1 MTSALLSRIQRQ
13 VRLFWR
19 PDSLVTASFF
29 ENERSTQVTLNV
41 PSESLE
47 ETTATVPSEFKP
59 NDGLTAR
66 LLAIGAGF
74 ILLTESLFFL
84 PTMASLRDDWI
95 INRLNTAEIVALA
108 VTAPDS
114 YGLMGGRTSELV
126 RVAEIQSVTILQND
140 ARLIVLGAPPK
151 GTIIDINPEAQ
162 TIGRSLS
169 GVLEAYAAP
178 EGRYLR
184 IVGRPQTNAAIK
196 LEVIVAEAPL
206 KDSLMRSTWQVL
218 FSSLALSLTIGA
230 LIYAALAD
238 GFVRP
243 MRRLTRAIARFSAS
257 PTDASRALV
266 PSGRNDEIGQAEV
279 AFSAMQD
286 TVRQA
291 FIQRDRLAQLG
302 LAVSKISHDL
312 RHSLGAAQLVSE
324 RLASVDDPVVRATAP
339 RLERALQRAVN
350 LAQSTLTYGK
360 AQERPPENELLYLS
374 DALDDAAEEAL
385 AGLAVPW
392 HHDVP
397 NDLEVEMD
405 GEHLHRILT
414 NLIRNAAQAIAQ
426 SGKPS
431 LIHAYAVVEGDRIDL
446 HVVDTGPGLSKRV
459 QENLFMPFA
468 GSGLTGGAG
477 LGLAIARE
485 LARLNGGDIV
495 LAETGPSGT
504 DFIVQV
510 SREKADPADADA

>member
-1 MTSALLSRIQRQ
+1 MCRVWCFA
-13 VRLFWR
+13 
-19 PDSLVTASFF
+19 SLVTGSFF
-29 ENERSTQVTLNV
+29 ENERATQVTLNV
-41 PSESLE
+41 PRDSLE
-47 ETTATVPSEFKP
+47 AATSTTPAEFKP

-66 LLAIGAGF
+66 LLTIGAGF
-74 ILLTESLFFL
+74 ILLTEALFFL
-84 PTMASLRDDWI
+84 PTMANLRDEWI
-95 INRLNTAEIVALA
+95 VSRLNTAEIVALA
-108 VTAPDS
+108 GTAPDS
-114 YGLMGGRTSELV
+114 DGLMGGRTSELV
-126 RVAEIQSVTILQND
+126 RAAEIQSVTIVQND
-140 ARLIVLGAPPK
+140 VRLPVLGTPPK
-151 GTIIDINPEAQ
+151 GTIIDIDPEAQ

-218 FSSLALSLTIGA
+218 LSSLALSLTIGA

-243 MRRLTRAIARFSAS
+243 MRRLTRAIARFSTA

-279 AFSAMQD
+279 AFSSMQD

-291 FIQRDRLAQLG
+291 FIQKDRLAQLG

-350 LAQSTLTYGK
+350 LAQSTLAFGK
-360 AQERPPENELLYLS
+360 AQERPPESELLYLS

-385 AGLAVPW
+385 AGLTVPW

-397 NDLEVEMD
+397 NDLEIEID

-426 SGKPS
+426 SGKPGS
-431 LIHAYAVVEGDRIDL
+431 IHAHATVEGDRIDL
-446 HVVDTGPGLSKRV
+446 HVVDTGPGLPKRV
-459 QENLFMPFA
+459 QDNLFMPFA
-468 GSGLTGGAG
+468 GSGLTGGTG

-495 LAETGPSGT
+495 LASTGPSGT

-510 SREKADPADADA
+510 SAEKADPEEGAA

>member
-1 MTSALLSRIQRQ
+1 MSVQGLALS
-13 VRLFWR
+13 LFGHR
-19 PDSLVTASFF
+19 KLF
-29 ENERSTQVTLNV
+29 ENERATQVTLNV
-41 PSESLE
+41 PSDQLE
-47 ETTATVPSEFKP
+47 ATTAPTPGEFKP

-66 LLAIGAGF
+66 LLTIGAGF

-84 PTMASLRDDWI
+84 PTMASLRDEWI
-95 INRLNTAEIVALA
+95 VNRLNTAEIIALA

-126 RVAEIQSVTILQND
+126 RAAEIQSVSILQD
-140 ARLIVLGAPPK
+140 GDRLSVLGAAPK
-151 GTIIDINPEAQ
+151 GTIIDINPESQ

-206 KDSLMRSTWQVL
+206 KDTLLRSTWQVL
-218 FSSLALSLTIGA
+218 LASLALSLTIGA

-243 MRRLTRAIARFSAS
+243 MRRLTRAIARFSTA

-266 PSGRNDEIGQAEV
+266 PSGRADEIGQAEV

-291 FIQRDRLAQLG
+291 FLQKDRLAQLG

-350 LAQSTLTYGK
+350 LAQSTLAFGK
-360 AQERPPENELLYLS
+360 AQERPPERELLYLS
-374 DALDDAAEEAL
+374 DALDEAAEEAL
-385 AGLAVPW
+385 AGLNVPW
-392 HHDVP
+392 QHEVP
-397 NDLEVEMD
+397 NDLEIEID

-426 SGKPS
+426 SGKPGT
-431 LIHAYAVVEGDRIDL
+431 IRAYAALVGDHIDL
-446 HVVDTGPGLSKRV
+446 HVVDTGPGLPKRV
-459 QENLFMPFA
+459 QDNLFMPFA
-468 GSGLTGGAG
+468 GSGLTGGTG

-495 LAETGPSGT
+495 LASTCQAGT
-504 DFIVQV
+504 DFVV
-510 SREKADPADADA
+510 RLSAEKSDLVDDID

>member
-1 MTSALLSRIQRQ
+1 M
-13 VRLFWR
+13 
-19 PDSLVTASFF
+19 
-29 ENERSTQVTLNV
+29 TLNV
-41 PSESLE
+41 PSDGRE
-47 ETTATVPSEFKP
+47 AIAANVPTELKP

-66 LLAIGAGF
+66 LLTIGAGF

-84 PTMASLRDDWI
+84 PTMASLRDEWI

-108 VTAPDS
+108 VTAPDA

-126 RVAEIQSVTILQND
+126 RAAEIESVTILQND
-140 ARLIVLGAPPK
+140 ARLDVMGGTPK

-218 FSSLALSLTIGA
+218 LSSLALSLTIGA

-243 MRRLTRAIARFSAS
+243 MRRLTRAIARFSTS
-257 PTDASRALV
+257 PTDASRALI

-291 FIQRDRLAQLG
+291 FIQKDRLAQLG

-324 RLASVDDPVVRATAP
+324 RLASVDDPIVRATAP

-350 LAQSTLTYGK
+350 LAQSTLAFGK
-360 AQERPPENELLYLS
+360 AQERPPECELIYLS

-385 AGLAVPW
+385 ASLNVPW
-392 HHDVP
+392 QHEVQ

-405 GEHLHRILT
+405 AEHLHRILT

-426 SGKPS
+426 SGKPGT
-431 LIHAYAVVEGDRIDL
+431 IRAFAVVDGDCIDL
-446 HVVDTGPGLSKRV
+446 HVVDTGPGLPKRV
-459 QENLFMPFA
+459 QDNLFMPFA
-468 GSGLTGGAG
+468 GSGLTGGTG

-485 LARLNGGDIV
+485 LARLNGGDIF
-495 LAETGPSGT
+495 LAATGPSGT
-504 DFIVQV
+504 DFVVQV
-510 SREKADPADADA
+510 SAEKDDPADSAA

>member
-1 MTSALLSRIQRQ
+1 MNAPLDRVEAI
-13 VRLFWR
+13 
-19 PDSLVTASFF
+19 PTAAP
-29 ENERSTQVTLNV
+29 Q
-41 PSESLE
+41 
-47 ETTATVPSEFKP
+47 EFKP
-59 NDGLTAR
+59 NDGLTSR
-66 LLAIGAGF
+66 LLTIGAGF
-74 ILLTESLFFL
+74 ILLTEALFFL
-84 PTMASLRDDWI
+84 PTMANSRDEWI
-95 INRLNTAEIVALA
+95 MNRLNTAEIIALA

-126 RVAEIQSVTILQND
+126 RAAEIQSVTILQND
-140 ARLIVLGAPPK
+140 ERLEVLGRPPEGK
-151 GTIIDINPEAQ
+151 IIDINPEAQ
-162 TIGRSLS
+162 TIGRSIS

-178 EGRYLR
+178 AGRYLR

-196 LEVIVAEAPL
+196 LEVIVAEASL
-206 KDSLMRSTWQVL
+206 KESLMQSTWQVL
-218 FSSLALSLTIGA
+218 LSSLALSLTIGA

-243 MRRLTRAIARFSAS
+243 MRRLTRAITRFSTA

-266 PSGRNDEIGQAEV
+266 PSGRSDEIGQAEV

-291 FIQRDRLAQLG
+291 FIQKDRLAQLG

-324 RLASVDDPVVRATAP
+324 RLAAVDDPVVRATAP

-350 LAQSTLTYGK
+350 LAQSTLAFGK
-360 AQERPPENELLYLS
+360 AQERPPERELLYLS

-385 AGLAVPW
+385 AGLNVPW
-392 HHDVP
+392 QHEVP
-397 NDLEVEMD
+397 NDLEIEVD

-426 SGKPS
+426 SGKPGT
-431 LIHAYAVVEGDRIDL
+431 IRAYTVLDVTRIDL
-446 HVVDTGPGLSKRV
+446 HIVDTGPGLPKRV
-459 QENLFMPFA
+459 QDNLFMPFS
-468 GSGLTGGAG
+468 GSGLTGGTG

-495 LAETGPSGT
+495 LASTCQAGT
-504 DFIVQV
+504 DFVVQL
-510 SREKADPADADA
+510 SAEKDDLADGVA

>member
-1 MTSALLSRIQRQ
+1 MCRVWCFT
-13 VRLFWR
+13 
-19 PDSLVTASFF
+19 SLVTGSFL
-29 ENERSTQVTLNV
+29 ENERATQVTLNV
-41 PSESLE
+41 PTDSLE
-47 ETTATVPSEFKP
+47 AATSTTPTEFKP
-59 NDGLTAR
+59 KDGLTAR
-66 LLAIGAGF
+66 LLTIGAGF
-74 ILLTESLFFL
+74 ILLTEALFFL
-84 PTMASLRDDWI
+84 PTMASLRDEWI
-95 INRLNTAEIVALA
+95 VSRLNTAEIVALA
-108 VTAPDS
+108 GTAPDS
-114 YGLMGGRTSELV
+114 DGLMGGRTSELV
-126 RVAEIQSVTILQND
+126 RAAEIQSVTIVQND
-140 ARLIVLGAPPK
+140 VRLLVMGTPPK
-151 GTIIDINPEAQ
+151 GTIIDIDPEAQ

-218 FSSLALSLTIGA
+218 LASLALSLTIGA

-243 MRRLTRAIARFSAS
+243 MRRLTRAIARFSTA

-291 FIQRDRLAQLG
+291 FIQKDRLAQLG

-350 LAQSTLTYGK
+350 LAQSTLAFGK
-360 AQERPPENELLYLS
+360 AQERPPETELLYLS

-385 AGLAVPW
+385 AGLTVPC
-392 HHDVP
+392 HHQVP
-397 NDLEVEMD
+397 NDLQVEMD

-426 SGKPS
+426 SGKPGS
-431 LIHAYAVVEGDRIDL
+431 IHAHAAVEGDRIDL
-446 HVVDTGPGLSKRV
+446 HVVDTGPGLPKRV
-459 QENLFMPFA
+459 QDNLFMPFA
-468 GSGLTGGAG
+468 GSGLTGGTG

-495 LAETGPSGT
+495 LASTGPSGT

-510 SREKADPADADA
+510 SAEKADPAEGAA